1 MKKAEGSWSGM
12 RKYLEK
18 EMLAPSLYG
27 RVRYNCTAYVGMD
40 GCHIYELYMDD
51 NLTKQFSWETVNSY
65 FIKQGYKSKKNPTG
79 IGEYW
84 EDFWAT
90 MESVPMNERTEY
102 TDNEFADALKT
113 YRGQPISK
121 SLFSDNPL
129 IRMFAIFDRR
139 AGKRSLEKLTADME
153 KQPEW
158 LKQVFIFRMKAEGL
172 MG

>member
-65 FIKQGYKSKKNPTG
+65 FIK
-79 IGEYW
+79 
-84 EDFWAT
+84 
-90 MESVPMNERTEY
+90 
-102 TDNEFADALKT
+102 
-113 YRGQPISK
+113 
-121 SLFSDNPL
+121 
-129 IRMFAIFDRR
+129 
-139 AGKRSLEKLTADME
+139 
-153 KQPEW
+153 
-158 LKQVFIFRMKAEGL
+158 
-172 MG
+172 

>member
-18 EMLAPSLYG
+18 DMLAASLHG

-40 GCHIYELYMDD
+40 GCHIYELYLDGS
-51 NLTKQFSWETVNSY
+51 LTKQFSWETVNSY
-65 FIKQGYKSKKNPTG
+65 FIKQGCKLKTDPMG
-79 IGEYW
+79 IREYW
-84 EDFWAT
+84 EDFWT
-90 MESVPMNERTEY
+90 TLESIPMSERTEY

-113 YRGQPISK
+113 YRNQPILK
-121 SLFSDNPL
+121 SISSDNAL

-172 MG
+172 ME